1 MHLQENGINISVIN
15 GTARAKV
22 FFEYAEG
29 NFNTP
34 LDDLF
39 EDVVGT
45 QTGRTGAMRFYNVA
59 TRVYMVNLAK
69 IIPTHLP
76 EETQIDRLSL
86 PGV

>member
-59 TRVYMVNLAK
+59 TRVYRNGESRQDYSH
-69 IIPTHLP
+69 PSTRRN
-76 EETQIDRLSL
+76 TNR
-86 PGV
+86 